1 MISSPVNLPKKL
13 QMEAQ
18 KCAEKQ
24 GISLNEF
31 ILWAVAEKVGSLSQV
46 WDDPQF
52 PQITYRRGASG
63 ELVPVLRGGNL
74 RVQTVVIAASNWGFS
89 PGQIADEY
97 NLSENQVNEALAF
110 YEIHRQEIDGAI
122 ATEQIIES
130 TYV

>member
-1 MISSPVNLPKKL
+1 MISSPVNLPTKL

-63 ELVPVLRGGNL
+63 ELVPVLRGINL
-74 RVQTVVIAASNWGFS
+74 RVQTVVVAASNWGLS